1 MKKIGIIVLVA
12 AGISVLAAE
21 NGTVDLQKD
30 GYTAR
35 FSPDKNFKGL
45 ASFKYTVKGNDNTE
59 YTGRVEVLVEK
70 AAGSGEQPRDTV
82 SRDSSVSVADST
94 EKDSIPTRLT
104 ENFRLRGN
112 PESMKVFDMN
122 GNYMGTS
129 TQNLPQGRYIV
140 LQKIQGRTVN
150 VVYIKH

>member
-1 MKKIGIIVLVA
+1 VEKV
-12 AGISVLAAE
+12 AGI
-21 NGTVDLQKD
+21 
-30 GYTAR
+30 
-35 FSPDKNFKGL
+35 
-45 ASFKYTVKGNDNTE
+45 
-59 YTGRVEVLVEK
+59 
-70 AAGSGEQPRDTV
+70 GEQPRDTTLH
-82 SRDSSVSVADST
+82 DSTATIADST

-104 ENFRLRGN
+104 ENFRLHGN
-112 PESMKVFDMN
+112 LESMKVFDMN